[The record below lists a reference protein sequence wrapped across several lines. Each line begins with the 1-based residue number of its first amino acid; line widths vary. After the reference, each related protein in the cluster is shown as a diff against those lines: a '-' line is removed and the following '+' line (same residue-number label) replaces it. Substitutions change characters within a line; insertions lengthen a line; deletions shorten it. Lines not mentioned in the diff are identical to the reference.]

1 MPLPA
6 LTAEA
11 RAENLRKAAAV
22 RRERGELLDA
32 LKHDRTSL
40 QEVLDRDD
48 PVVGR
53 MLVKR
58 LLEGLPNTGKIRAAQ
73 LLADLDISE
82 RRRVQGLGSRQK
94 ARLLEL
100 FPPQA

>member
-1 MPLPA
+1 MLLPA

-11 RAENLRKAAAV
+11 RAEILRKAGAV
-22 RRERGELLDA
+22 RRGRSELLDA

-40 QEVLDRDD
+40 LEVLDRED
-48 PVVGR
+48 PVVGK
-53 MLVKR
+53 MLVRR
-58 LLEGLPNTGKIRAAQ
+58 LLAGLPNIGKIRAAQ

-94 ARLLEL
+94 AHLLEL